1 MLSKRSNKK
10 VSINKNLAV
19 QSSVMILANTKVFD
33 LIIIGGGSSGMMAAA
48 AASMNMS
55 SVDKASSST
64 KTLGESPDSLPSILI
79 LEKNESLGRKLLITG
94 GGRCN
99 VTNNKT
105 DIRTMLGKYKG
116 SDQFLYSAFAQHSV
130 SDTIKFFKDRD
141 LEFKEEN
148 DGRMFPVTDK
158 AQSVYNVLFKII
170 KDNKVNIK
178 YKTIVKSIT
187 KTKASSETSSTDLAN
202 KDSVI
207 DSINEKN
214 NTFIIKTNMAAYTA
228 KKVIIATGGMS
239 HGETGSTG
247 DGFTLLSSLGHSVT
261 ESEASLVPISLT
273 GDWYQRLSGISID
286 NVSVTTFLDN
296 VKQQKNIGKILFTHT
311 GLSGPGILQMSKHI
325 SELLKYGQ
333 VTLSL
338 DFFPTIDEAELKK
351 KLHLLLSLE
360 SNKKVK
366 NVLPALVP
374 TALVPHI
381 LRMSQ
386 TDEDTPCHSVMRD
399 QRLRIIKNLKT
410 LNMEVKGLLGL
421 HKAIISSGGVA
432 LSEIDFKTMQ
442 SRIVPG
448 LYVTGDLLNIDRPSG
463 GYSLQLCWTTGW
475 VAGNSASKN

>member
-1 MLSKRSNKK
+1 MFKSLSSNEK
-10 VSINKNLAV
+10 VKIA
-19 QSSVMILANTKVFD
+19 SVLETKPDIFD
-33 LIIIGGGSSGMMAAA
+33 IVIIGGGASGMMAAA
-48 AASMNMS
+48 IASTDS
-55 SVDKASSST
+55 S
-64 KTLGESPDSLPSILI
+64 SILI
-79 LEKNESLGRKLLITG
+79 LEKNESLGKKLLITG

-105 DIRTMLGKYKG
+105 EIRTMLAKYKG
-116 SDQFLYSAFAQHSV
+116 SDQFLYSAFAQHGV
-130 SDTIKFFKDRD
+130 ADTINFFKERG

-148 DGRMFPVTDK
+148 DGRMFPVTGK
-158 AQSVYNVLFKII
+158 AQSVYNVLSKII

-178 YKTIVKSIT
+178 YKTVVKSISKSK
-187 KTKASSETSSTDLAN
+187 KTSEDNLNSMSEMKGQDTEIFT
-202 KDSVI
+202 
-207 DSINEKN
+207 
-214 NTFIIKTNMAAYTA
+214 IKTNMATYMA
-228 KKVIIATGGMS
+228 KKVIVATGGMS
-239 HGETGSTG
+239 HAETGSTG
-247 DGFTLLSSLGHSVT
+247 DGFSLLSSLGHSIT

-273 GDWYQRLSGISID
+273 GDWYQRLSGISVD
-286 NVSVTTFLDN
+286 NVSVTTFLDK

-333 VTLSL
+333 VTISL
-338 DFFPTIDEAELKK
+338 DFFPKIDEAELKK
-351 KLHLLLSLE
+351 KLHLLLSME

-374 TALVPHI
+374 TAIVPHI

-432 LSEIDFKTMQ
+432 LTEIDFKTMQ
-442 SRIVPG
+442 SRLVPG

-475 VAGNSASKN
+475 VAGNRVLE

>member
-10 VSINKNLAV
+10 VSLNKNLAV
-19 QSSVMILANTKVFD
+19 QSSVTILANTKVFD
-33 LIIIGGGSSGMMAAA
+33 LIIIGGGASGMMAAA
-48 AASMNMS
+48 IAS
-55 SVDKASSST
+55 A
-64 KTLGESPDSLPSILI
+64 DSPSILI
-79 LEKNESLGRKLLITG
+79 LEKNESLGKKLLITG

-130 SDTIKFFKDRD
+130 SDTIKFFKDRG

-158 AQSVYNVLFKII
+158 SQSVYNVLYKII

-178 YKTIVKSIT
+178 YKTAVKSIT
-187 KTKASSETSSTDLAN
+187 VSKE
-202 KDSVI
+202 
-207 DSINEKN
+207 N
-214 NTFIIKTNMAAYTA
+214 NQNIFIIKTNMVTYTA
-228 KKVIIATGGMS
+228 KKIIIATGGMS
-239 HGETGSTG
+239 HAETGSTG
-247 DGFTLLSSLGHSVT
+247 DGFSLLSSLGHSIT

-286 NVSVTTFLDN
+286 GVAVTTFLDK
-296 VKQQKNIGKILFTHT
+296 VRQQKNIGKILFTHT

-351 KLHLLLSLE
+351 RLHLLLSME
-360 SNKKVK
+360 SNKKIK
-366 NVLPALVP
+366 NVLSLLVP

-381 LRMSQ
+381 LRLSE
-386 TDEDTPCHSVMRD
+386 TEGDTPCHSVMRD

-421 HKAIISSGGVA
+421 HKAIISSGGVS
-432 LSEIDFKTMQ
+432 LNEIDFKTMQ

-448 LYVTGDLLNIDRPSG
+448 LYITGDLLNIDRPSG

-475 VAGNSASKN
+475 VAGVSASKN

>member
-1 MLSKRSNKK
+1 MLRNFPSSKKIK
-10 VSINKNLAV
+10 VIKPAKE
-19 QSSVMILANTKVFD
+19 SSSLIFD
-33 LIIIGGGSSGMMAAA
+33 IVIIGGGASGMMAAA
-48 AASMNMS
+48 VASARS
-55 SVDKASSST
+55 S
-64 KTLGESPDSLPSILI
+64 SILI
-79 LEKNESLGRKLLITG
+79 LEKNESMGKKLLITG

-105 DIRTMLGKYKG
+105 DIRTMLAKYKG
-116 SDQFLYSAFAQHSV
+116 NDQFLYSAFTQHNV
-130 SDTIKFFKDRD
+130 IDTVNFFKQRG

-148 DGRMFPVTDK
+148 DGRMFPITDK
-158 AQSVYNVLFKII
+158 AQSVYNVLYKII

-187 KTKASSETSSTDLAN
+187 KNDEN
-202 KDSVI
+202 I
-207 DSINEKN
+207 
-214 NTFIIKTNMAAYTA
+214 FIIKTNMATYTA
-228 KKVIIATGGMS
+228 KKVIVATGGMS
-239 HGETGSTG
+239 HAETGSTG
-247 DGFTLLSSLGHSVT
+247 DGFTLLSSLGHSIT
-261 ESEASLVPISLT
+261 ESEASLVPISLV

-286 NVSVTTFLDN
+286 NVSVTTFLDK
-296 VKQQKNIGKILFTHT
+296 VKQQKNIGKVLFTHT

-351 KLHLLLSLE
+351 RLHLLLSME

-432 LSEIDFKTMQ
+432 LEEIDFKTMQ

-448 LYVTGDLLNIDRPSG
+448 LYITGDLLNIDRPSG

-475 VAGNSASKN
+475 VAGNSASK